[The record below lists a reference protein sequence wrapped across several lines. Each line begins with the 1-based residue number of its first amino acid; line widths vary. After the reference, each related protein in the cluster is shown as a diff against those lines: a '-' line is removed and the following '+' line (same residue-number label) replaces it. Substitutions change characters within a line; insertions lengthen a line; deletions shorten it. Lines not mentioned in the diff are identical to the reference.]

1 MKNWKIPNTNFNK
14 MERSGEHIIKLIV
27 GGVISPA
34 PPPAKNKT
42 SNKWIE
48 KNRPNYLE
56 VLNLWVMIPT
66 GITYLRY
73 PAY

>member
-34 PPPAKNKT
+34 PPSRKK
-42 SNKWIE
+42 
-48 KNRPNYLE
+48 
-56 VLNLWVMIPT
+56 
-66 GITYLRY
+66 
-73 PAY
+73 